1 MWLCSIGMA
10 IHYGGCMYEVYYSV
24 RVSTRI
30 AVDFSN
36 REAELV
42 YGNMQPIKVKKQTT
56 FSFPFLSYPILS
68 FCLDLK

>member
-1 MWLCSIGMA
+1 
-10 IHYGGCMYEVYYSV
+10 MYEVYYSV